1 MIYVTVGTMFLDFP
15 RLVLKMDEIACATGE
30 RVVVQTG
37 LGRTLP
43 RACEYFDFRPRADV
57 LAIQCEAR
65 VIVCHAG
72 IGSVIDALS
81 TRRPLLVVPRLKR
94 FREHMNDHQLDVAQ
108 AVENRGW
115 GRMVLDIDALP
126 AACADPPAVP
136 ESYRPAQHRL
146 VEAVRDTVERVTA
159 RVAGGAE

>member
-15 RLVLKMDEIACATGE
+15 RLILKMDEIAQVTGE
-30 RVVVQTG
+30 RVIVQTG

-43 RACEYFDFRPRADV
+43 KACEHFDFKPREDV
-57 LAIQCEAR
+57 LAIQREAR

-72 IGSVIDALS
+72 IGSVMDALS

-115 GRMVLDIDALP
+115 GRMVSDIETLP
-126 AACADPPAVP
+126 AACADPPPVP
-136 ESYRPAQHRL
+136 EVYRPAQHRL
-146 VEAVRDTVERVTA
+146 VEAVRDAVERVAA
-159 RVAGGAE
+159 RAAGGTP